1 MKVPRSS
8 SLRGIGAIK
17 QAIRERDGL
26 RCSLCG
32 LTNEEHLALH
42 GTSLEVHRTVPGSL
56 YTLDEGACKT
66 LCRRC
71 HGPQPRRPRG
81 AGQPD
86 LAYGE
91 PLLAVRLPRDIYDR
105 LQATAE
111 GLSLKATSLLR
122 LMIRQTLPAYESQ
135 AEEVRRRES
144 QEDCP

>member
-91 PLLAVRLPRDIYDR
+91 PLLAVRLPRDVYDR
-105 LQATAE
+105 LQAAAD

-122 LMIRQTLPAYESQ
+122 LMIRQNLPAYERQ
-135 AEEVRRRES
+135 AEEVRRGEGG
-144 QEDCP
+144 EGG